1 MSRSLSAEMLAVAT
15 ADIVRPIYLVK
26 AEFDSTPPEDRNLY
40 LWSGF
45 GDLTFNGKNYLGVGN
60 LLSISAVDESTDLTA
75 TGASIVLSGI
85 QSPLLAI
92 ARDEDYQGRPI
103 TIYLGALDDTGDLI
117 ASPTVL
123 FSGFMDVMTIAET
136 GETST
141 ISVTAENKLIAFDRS
156 YVRRYTAEDQKIDYP
171 NDMGFEFVAKIADQ
185 EIIWGRASP
194 ASGQGSGSDAGDGA
208 GRPRRSHV

>member
-85 QSPLLAI
+85 QSTLLAI

-123 FSGFMDVMTIAET
+123 FSGFMDVMTIAEA

>member
-123 FSGFMDVMTIAET
+123 FSGFMDVMTIAEA

-194 ASGQGSGSDAGDGA
+194 ASGQGSGSGAGDGP
-208 GRPRRSHV
+208 GRARRSHV

>member
-1 MSRSLSAEMLAVAT
+1 MSRALSAEMLAVAT

-75 TGASIVLSGI
+75 TGASVVLSGI
-85 QSPLLAI
+85 QSTLLAI

-123 FSGFMDVMTIAET
+123 FSGFMDVMTIAEA

>member
-75 TGASIVLSGI
+75 SGASIVLSGI

-123 FSGFMDVMTIAET
+123 FSGFMDVMTIAEA

>member
-1 MSRSLSAEMLAVAT
+1 MSRALSAEMLAVAT

-75 TGASIVLSGI
+75 TGASVVLSGI

-123 FSGFMDVMTIAET
+123 FSGFMDVMTIAEA

>member
-1 MSRSLSAEMLAVAT
+1 MSRALSAEMLAVAT

-123 FSGFMDVMTIAET
+123 FSGFMDVMTISEA

-171 NDMGFEFVAKIADQ
+171 DDMGFEFVAKIADQ

-194 ASGQGSGSDAGDGA
+194 ASGQGSGSGAGDGP
-208 GRPRRSHV
+208 GRARRSHV

>member
-1 MSRSLSAEMLAVAT
+1 MSRALSAEMLAVAT

-123 FSGFMDVMTIAET
+123 FSGFMDVMTISEA

-194 ASGQGSGSDAGDGA
+194 ASGQGSGSGAGDGP
-208 GRPRRSHV
+208 GRARRNSV

>member
-1 MSRSLSAEMLAVAT
+1 MSRALSAEMLAVAT

-45 GDLTFNGKNYLGVGN
+45 GDLTFDGKNYLGVGN

-117 ASPTVL
+117 ASPTIL
-123 FSGFMDVMTIAET
+123 FSGFMDVMTISEA

-194 ASGQGSGSDAGDGA
+194 ASGQGSGSGAGDGP
-208 GRPRRSHV
+208 GRARRSHV

>member
-1 MSRSLSAEMLAVAT
+1 MSRALSAEMLAVAT
-15 ADIVRPIYLVK
+15 ADVVRPIYLVK

-123 FSGFMDVMTIAET
+123 FSGFMDVMTISEA

-194 ASGQGSGSDAGDGA
+194 ASGQGSGSGAGDGA
-208 GRPRRSHV
+208 GRPRRSSV

>member
-1 MSRSLSAEMLAVAT
+1 MSRALSAEMLAVAT

-123 FSGFMDVMTIAET
+123 FSRFMDVMTIAEA

-194 ASGQGSGSDAGDGA
+194 ASGQGSGSGAGDGA

>member
-1 MSRSLSAEMLAVAT
+1 MSRALSAEMLAVAT

-75 TGASIVLSGI
+75 SGASIVLSGI

-117 ASPTVL
+117 ASPMVL
-123 FSGFMDVMTIAET
+123 FSGFMDVMTIAEA

-194 ASGQGSGSDAGDGA
+194 ASGQGSGSNDGD
-208 GRPRRSHV
+208 GRPRRNSV

>member
-1 MSRSLSAEMLAVAT
+1 MSRALSAEMLAVAT

-92 ARDEDYQGRPI
+92 ASDEDYQGRPI

-123 FSGFMDVMTIAET
+123 FSGFMDVMTISEA

-194 ASGQGSGSDAGDGA
+194 ASGQGGGSGDGD
-208 GRPRRSHV
+208 GRPRRNSV

>member
-1 MSRSLSAEMLAVAT
+1 MSRALSAEMLAVAT
-15 ADIVRPIYLVK
+15 ADVVRPIYLVK

-45 GDLTFNGKNYLGVGN
+45 GNLTFNGKNYLGVGN

-123 FSGFMDVMTIAET
+123 FSGFMDVMTISEA

-194 ASGQGSGSDAGDGA
+194 TSGA
-208 GRPRRSHV
+208 GRGSRAGDASNNNWSSH

>member
-1 MSRSLSAEMLAVAT
+1 MSRALSAEMLAVAT

-45 GDLTFNGKNYLGVGN
+45 GDLTFDGKNYLGVGN

-123 FSGFMDVMTIAET
+123 FSGFMDVMTISEA

-194 ASGQGSGSDAGDGA
+194 ASGQGSGSGAGDGP
-208 GRPRRSHV
+208 GRARRSHV